1 MDSTLNYKIA
11 HTANP
16 IRDGNGA
23 GSGRV
28 APILTP
34 PRLFKIIP
42 IPIPFKKLNGADGYD
57 KFPYLPRP
65 ASFNFFF

>member
-16 IRDGNGA
+16 IMDGNGA

-28 APILTP
+28 APIPTP
-34 PRLFKIIP
+34 PPLFKIIL
-42 IPIPFKKLNGADGYD
+42 IPIPFKKLNGAGRYY

-65 ASFNFFF
+65 ASFNFSF

>member
-1 MDSTLNYKIA
+1 MDNTLNYKIA

-28 APILTP
+28 APIPTAP
-34 PRLFKIIP
+34 HLFKIIL
-42 IPIPFKKLNGADGYD
+42 IPIPFKKLNGAG
-57 KFPYLPRP
+57 RV
-65 ASFNFFF
+65 